1 MSEVLA
7 VHDEAGTQGENA
19 QTSMTAGT
27 LLRQAREA
35 AGLSLAGLAAA
46 LKVPAPKLEAL
57 EADDY
62 AAFQDHVFM
71 RALAQ
76 SVCRTLRMDSASVLA
91 LLPRTQL
98 KSLADDRGSI
108 NATFKERSFKAT
120 GTSLGRENGSRK
132 VAIIVLLLLAAA
144 AAVYFLPKH
153 EGDAEEPQAGASDAA
168 ALVQPAGTVSEP
180 VAAQEPVAPAATTPA
195 DVPAASAPASASA
208 SAPASASA
216 SAPATSA
223 PAAAAVPAPASTTTP
238 AAPAADAPAE
248 GAAATSAATAAQT
261 PGGVL
266 VMKANAQSWVQ
277 VKDSSGRVV
286 LQKTLAAGESIGA
299 EGALPLSVIIG
310 NASGTEVRVRGE
322 LLEVAKTTRDNVAR
336 FEVK

>member
-180 VAAQEPVAPAATTPA
+180 VAAQEPVAPVATTPA
-195 DVPAASAPASASA
+195 DVPAAPAP
-208 SAPASASA
+208 ASA

-238 AAPAADAPAE
+238 AAPAAATVPAANAPAD

-299 EGALPLSVIIG
+299 EGALPLSVIVG

>member
-153 EGDAEEPQAGASDAA
+153 EGDAEEPQAGASEAA

-195 DVPAASAPASASA
+195 DVPAASAPAP
-208 SAPASASA
+208 APASA

-223 PAAAAVPAPASTTTP
+223 PAAAAVPAPASTTTS

-299 EGALPLSVIIG
+299 EGALPLSVIVG

>member
-180 VAAQEPVAPAATTPA
+180 VAAQEPVAPVATTPA
-195 DVPAASAPASASA
+195 DVPAAPAP
-208 SAPASASA
+208 ASA

-223 PAAAAVPAPASTTTP
+223 PAAAAVPAPAPTTTP
-238 AAPAADAPAE
+238 AAPAAATAPAANAPAD

-299 EGALPLSVIIG
+299 EGALPLSVIVG

>member
-195 DVPAASAPASASA
+195 DVPAASAPASV
-208 SAPASASA
+208 
-216 SAPATSA
+216 PATSA
-223 PAAAAVPAPASTTTP
+223 PAAAAIPAPASTTTP
-238 AAPAADAPAE
+238 AAPAAATAPAADAPAD
-248 GAAATSAATAAQT
+248 GAASTSAATAAQT

>member
-195 DVPAASAPASASA
+195 DVPAASAPASA
-208 SAPASASA
+208 PASASA

-248 GAAATSAATAAQT
+248 GAAATSAATTGQT

-299 EGALPLSVIIG
+299 EGALPLSVIVG

>member
-19 QTSMTAGT
+19 KTSMTAGT

-76 SVCRTLRMDSASVLA
+76 SVCRTLRVDSASVLA

-120 GTSLGRENGSRK
+120 GTPLGRENGSRK

-153 EGDAEEPQAGASDAA
+153 EVDAEEPQAGSSDAA
-168 ALVQPAGTVSEP
+168 ALVSPAATVSEP
-180 VAAQEPVAPAATTPA
+180 VAAQEPVAPAVT
-195 DVPAASAPASASA
+195 APASEGA
-208 SAPASASA
+208 APA
-216 SAPATSA
+216 APAAPAATPAVQA
-223 PAAAAVPAPASTTTP
+223 PAAAAPAAGVPGDVPA
-238 AAPAADAPAE
+238 DA
-248 GAAATSAATAAQT
+248 AAATPATQAAQT

-266 VMKANAQSWVQ
+266 VMKASAQSWVQ
-277 VKDSSGRVV
+277 VKDANGRVV
-286 LQKTLAAGESIGA
+286 LQKTLAAGESVGA
-299 EGALPLSVIIG
+299 EGALPLSVIVG

>member
-19 QTSMTAGT
+19 KTSMTAGT

-35 AGLSLAGLAAA
+35 AGLSLVGLAAA

-76 SVCRTLRMDSASVLA
+76 SVCRTLRVDSASVLA

-120 GTSLGRENGSRK
+120 GTPLGRENGSRK

-153 EGDAEEPQAGASDAA
+153 EGDAEEPQAGSSDAA
-168 ALVQPAGTVSEP
+168 ALVSPAATVSEP
-180 VAAQEPVAPAATTPA
+180 VAAQEPVAPAVT
-195 DVPAASAPASASA
+195 APASEGA
-208 SAPASASA
+208 
-216 SAPATSA
+216 A
-223 PAAAAVPAPASTTTP
+223 PAAAAPAAGVPGDVPADAAGATP
-238 AAPAADAPAE
+238 A
-248 GAAATSAATAAQT
+248 TQAAQT

-266 VMKANAQSWVQ
+266 VMKASAQSWVQ
-277 VKDSSGRVV
+277 VKDANGRVV
-286 LQKTLAAGESIGA
+286 LQKTLAAGESVGA
-299 EGALPLSVIIG
+299 EGALPLSVIVG

>member
-19 QTSMTAGT
+19 KTSMTAGT

-76 SVCRTLRMDSASVLA
+76 SVCRTLRVDSASVLA

-120 GTSLGRENGSRK
+120 GTPLGRENGSRK

-153 EGDAEEPQAGASDAA
+153 EGDAEEPQAGSSDAA
-168 ALVQPAGTVSEP
+168 ALVSPAATVSEP
-180 VAAQEPVAPAATTPA
+180 VAAQEPVAPAVT
-195 DVPAASAPASASA
+195 APASEGA
-208 SAPASASA
+208 APA
-216 SAPATSA
+216 APAAPAATPAVQA
-223 PAAAAVPAPASTTTP
+223 PAAAAPAAGVPGDVPA
-238 AAPAADAPAE
+238 DA
-248 GAAATSAATAAQT
+248 AAATPVTQAAQT

-266 VMKANAQSWVQ
+266 VMKASAQSWVQ
-277 VKDSSGRVV
+277 VKDANGRVV
-286 LQKTLAAGESIGA
+286 LQKTLAAGESVGA
-299 EGALPLSVIIG
+299 EGALPLSVIVG

>member
-208 SAPASASA
+208 SAPA
-216 SAPATSA
+216 TSA

-238 AAPAADAPAE
+238 AAPAANAPADC
-248 GAAATSAATAAQT
+248 AAATSAATAAQT

>member
-195 DVPAASAPASASA
+195 DVPAAP
-208 SAPASASA
+208 ASA

-238 AAPAADAPAE
+238 AAPAAATVPAANAPAD

-299 EGALPLSVIIG
+299 EGALPLSVIVG

>member
-76 SVCRTLRMDSASVLA
+76 SVCRTLRMDSATVLA

-180 VAAQEPVAPAATTPA
+180 VAAQEPIAPAATTPV
-195 DVPAASAPASASA
+195 DVPAA

>member
-195 DVPAASAPASASA
+195 DVPAASAPA
-208 SAPASASA
+208 PA

-299 EGALPLSVIIG
+299 EGALPLSVIVG

>member
-19 QTSMTAGT
+19 KTSMTAGT

-76 SVCRTLRMDSASVLA
+76 SVCRTLRVDSASVLA

-120 GTSLGRENGSRK
+120 GTPLGRENGSRK

-153 EGDAEEPQAGASDAA
+153 EGDAEEPQAGSSDAA
-168 ALVQPAGTVSEP
+168 ALVSPAATVSEP
-180 VAAQEPVAPAATTPA
+180 VAAQEPVAPAVTAPASEGAAPAAPAPAAPATTPA
-195 DVPAASAPASASA
+195 VQ
-208 SAPASASA
+208 
-216 SAPATSA
+216 A
-223 PAAAAVPAPASTTTP
+223 PAAAAPAAGVPGDVPA
-238 AAPAADAPAE
+238 DA
-248 GAAATSAATAAQT
+248 AAATPATQAAQT

-266 VMKANAQSWVQ
+266 VMKASAQSWVQ
-277 VKDSSGRVV
+277 VKDANGRVV
-286 LQKTLAAGESIGA
+286 LQKTLAAGESVGA
-299 EGALPLSVIIG
+299 EGALPLSVIVG

-322 LLEVAKTTRDNVAR
+322 LLEVAKITRDNVAR

>member
-76 SVCRTLRMDSASVLA
+76 SVCRTLRMDSASVLT

-195 DVPAASAPASASA
+195 DVPAASAPA
-208 SAPASASA
+208 PASV
-216 SAPATSA
+216 PATSA
-223 PAAAAVPAPASTTTP
+223 PAAAAIPAPASTTTP
-238 AAPAADAPAE
+238 AAPAAATAPAADAPADAPAD
-248 GAAATSAATAAQT
+248 GAASTSAATAAQT

>member
-168 ALVQPAGTVSEP
+168 ALVQPAGTVPEP

-208 SAPASASA
+208 SAPA
-216 SAPATSA
+216 TSA
-223 PAAAAVPAPASTTTP
+223 PAAAAVPAPASTTTS

-248 GAAATSAATAAQT
+248 GAAATSAATAGQT

-299 EGALPLSVIIG
+299 EGALPLSVIVG

>member
-19 QTSMTAGT
+19 KTSMTAGT

-76 SVCRTLRMDSASVLA
+76 SVCRTLRVDSASVLA

-120 GTSLGRENGSRK
+120 GTPLGRENGSRK

-153 EGDAEEPQAGASDAA
+153 EGDAEEPQAGSSDAA
-168 ALVQPAGTVSEP
+168 ALVSPAATVSEP
-180 VAAQEPVAPAATTPA
+180 VAAQEPVAPAVTAPASEGAAPAAPAPAAPATTPA
-195 DVPAASAPASASA
+195 VQ
-208 SAPASASA
+208 
-216 SAPATSA
+216 
-223 PAAAAVPAPASTTTP
+223 AAAA
-238 AAPAADAPAE
+238 AAPAAGVPGDVPADA
-248 GAAATSAATAAQT
+248 AAATPATQAAQT

-266 VMKANAQSWVQ
+266 VMKASAQSWVQ
-277 VKDSSGRVV
+277 VKDANGRVV
-286 LQKTLAAGESIGA
+286 LQKTLAAGESVGA
-299 EGALPLSVIIG
+299 EGALPLSVIVG

>member
-195 DVPAASAPASASA
+195 DVPAASAPA
-208 SAPASASA
+208 PASA

-299 EGALPLSVIIG
+299 EGALPLSVIVG

>member
-19 QTSMTAGT
+19 KTSMTAGT

-76 SVCRTLRMDSASVLA
+76 SVCRTLRVDSASVLA

-120 GTSLGRENGSRK
+120 GTPLGRENGSRK

-153 EGDAEEPQAGASDAA
+153 EGDAEEPQAGSSDAA
-168 ALVQPAGTVSEP
+168 ALVSPAATVSEP
-180 VAAQEPVAPAATTPA
+180 VAAQEPVAPAVTAPASEGAAPAAPAPAPAPAPAAPATTPA
-195 DVPAASAPASASA
+195 VQ
-208 SAPASASA
+208 
-216 SAPATSA
+216 A
-223 PAAAAVPAPASTTTP
+223 PAAAAPAAGVPGDVPA
-238 AAPAADAPAE
+238 DA
-248 GAAATSAATAAQT
+248 AAATPATQAAQT

-266 VMKANAQSWVQ
+266 VMKASAQSWVQ
-277 VKDSSGRVV
+277 VKDANGRVV
-286 LQKTLAAGESIGA
+286 LQKTLAAGESVGA
-299 EGALPLSVIIG
+299 EGALPLSVIVG

>member
-195 DVPAASAPASASA
+195 DVPAASASASA
-208 SAPASASA
+208 SAPA

-223 PAAAAVPAPASTTTP
+223 PAAAAVPAPASTATP

-248 GAAATSAATAAQT
+248 GAAATSAATAGQT

-299 EGALPLSVIIG
+299 EGALPLSVIVG

>member
-195 DVPAASAPASASA
+195 DVPAASTSASA
-208 SAPASASA
+208 SV
-216 SAPATSA
+216 PATSA
-223 PAAAAVPAPASTTTP
+223 PAAAAIPAPASTTTP
-238 AAPAADAPAE
+238 AAPAAATVPAANAPAD

-299 EGALPLSVIIG
+299 EGALPLSVIVG

>member
-1 MSEVLA
+1 MSEVSA
-7 VHDEAGTQGENA
+7 VHDETGTQGENA
-19 QTSMTAGT
+19 QTSVTAGM

-57 EADDY
+57 EADDH

-76 SVCRTLRMDSASVLA
+76 SICRTLRMDSAQVLA

-98 KSLADDRGSI
+98 KSLADDRGGI
-108 NATFKERSFKAT
+108 NATFKERSFKAA
-120 GTSLGRENGSRK
+120 GTPLGRENGSRK

-144 AAVYFLPKH
+144 AAVYFLPKQ
-153 EGDAEEPQAGASDAA
+153 EGDAEEARTDSSNAV
-168 ALVQPAGTVSEP
+168 ALVPPAAVVSEP
-180 VAAQEPVAPAATTPA
+180 AAAQEPVAPQA
-195 DVPAASAPASASA
+195 AASAE
-208 SAPASASA
+208 
-216 SAPATSA
+216 A
-223 PAAAAVPAPASTTTP
+223 PAAAPEPAAVPAPAGSVEP
-238 AAPAADAPAE
+238 AATAVPAPSAE
-248 GAAATSAATAAQT
+248 VAAATAQT

-266 VMKANAQSWVQ
+266 VMKASAQSWVQ
-277 VKDSSGRVV
+277 VKDANGRVV
-286 LQKTLAAGESIGA
+286 LQKTLEAGETVSADGA
-299 EGALPLSVIIG
+299 PPLSVIVG

-322 LLEVAKTTRDNVAR
+322 LLEVARTTRDNVAR

>member
-19 QTSMTAGT
+19 KTSMTAGT

-76 SVCRTLRMDSASVLA
+76 SVCRTLRVDSASVLA

-120 GTSLGRENGSRK
+120 GTPLGRENGSRK

-153 EGDAEEPQAGASDAA
+153 EGDAEEPQAGSSDAA
-168 ALVQPAGTVSEP
+168 ALVSPAATVSEP
-180 VAAQEPVAPAATTPA
+180 VAAQEPVAPAVTAPASEGAAPAAPAPAAPAATPAVQAPAAAAPAAGVPA
-195 DVPAASAPASASA
+195 DVPAD
-208 SAPASASA
+208 
-216 SAPATSA
+216 
-223 PAAAAVPAPASTTTP
+223 AAAATP
-238 AAPAADAPAE
+238 A
-248 GAAATSAATAAQT
+248 TQAAQT

-266 VMKANAQSWVQ
+266 VMKASAQSWVQ
-277 VKDSSGRVV
+277 VKDANGRVV
-286 LQKTLAAGESIGA
+286 LQKTLAAGESVGA
-299 EGALPLSVIIG
+299 EGALPLSVIVG

>member
-195 DVPAASAPASASA
+195 DVPAASAPASA
-208 SAPASASA
+208 
-216 SAPATSA
+216 PATSA

-248 GAAATSAATAAQT
+248 GAAATSAATAGQT

>member
-19 QTSMTAGT
+19 KTSMTAGT

-46 LKVPAPKLEAL
+46 LKGPAPKLEAL

-76 SVCRTLRMDSASVLA
+76 SVCRTLRVDSASVLA

-120 GTSLGRENGSRK
+120 GTPLGRENGSRK

-153 EGDAEEPQAGASDAA
+153 EGDAEEPQAGSSDAA
-168 ALVQPAGTVSEP
+168 ALVSPAATVSEP
-180 VAAQEPVAPAATTPA
+180 VAAQEPVAPAVT
-195 DVPAASAPASASA
+195 APASEGA
-208 SAPASASA
+208 APA
-216 SAPATSA
+216 APAATPAVQA
-223 PAAAAVPAPASTTTP
+223 PAAAAPAAGVPGDVPA
-238 AAPAADAPAE
+238 DA
-248 GAAATSAATAAQT
+248 AAATPVTQAAQT

-266 VMKANAQSWVQ
+266 VMKASAQSWVQ
-277 VKDSSGRVV
+277 VKDANGRVV
-286 LQKTLAAGESIGA
+286 LQKTLAAGESVGA
-299 EGALPLSVIIG
+299 EGALPLSVIVG

>member
-195 DVPAASAPASASA
+195 DVPAASAPASA
-208 SAPASASA
+208 
-216 SAPATSA
+216 PATSA
-223 PAAAAVPAPASTTTP
+223 PAAAVVPAPASTTTS
-238 AAPAADAPAE
+238 AAPAADAPAD

>member
-76 SVCRTLRMDSASVLA
+76 SVCRTLRMDSAPVLA

-120 GTSLGRENGSRK
+120 GTPLGRENGSRK

-153 EGDAEEPQAGASDAA
+153 EGGAEEPHAGASDAA

-180 VAAQEPVAPAATTPA
+180 VAAQEPAAPAATAPA
-195 DVPAASAPASASA
+195 DAPAASASV
-208 SAPASASA
+208 
-216 SAPATSA
+216 PATSA
-223 PAAAAVPAPASTTTP
+223 PAAASVPAPASTTTP
-238 AAPAADAPAE
+238 AAPAAATAPAADVPAD
-248 GAAATSAATAAQT
+248 GAASASAATAAQT
-261 PGGVL
+261 PGGLLVL
-266 VMKANAQSWVQ
+266 KANAQSWVQ

-299 EGALPLSVIIG
+299 EGALPLSVIVG

>member
-1 MSEVLA
+1 LA

-19 QTSMTAGT
+19 KTSMTAGT

-76 SVCRTLRMDSASVLA
+76 SVCRTLRVDSASVLA

-120 GTSLGRENGSRK
+120 GTPLGRENGSRK

-153 EGDAEEPQAGASDAA
+153 EGDAEEPQAGSSDAA
-168 ALVQPAGTVSEP
+168 ALVSPAATVSEP
-180 VAAQEPVAPAATTPA
+180 VAAQEPVAPAVT
-195 DVPAASAPASASA
+195 APASEGA
-208 SAPASASA
+208 APA
-216 SAPATSA
+216 APAPAAPAATPAVQA
-223 PAAAAVPAPASTTTP
+223 PAAAAPAAGVPGDVPA
-238 AAPAADAPAE
+238 DA
-248 GAAATSAATAAQT
+248 AAATPATQAAQT

-266 VMKANAQSWVQ
+266 VMKASAQSWVQ
-277 VKDSSGRVV
+277 VKDANGRVV
-286 LQKTLAAGESIGA
+286 LQKTLAAGESVGA
-299 EGALPLSVIIG
+299 EGALPLSVIVG

>member
-19 QTSMTAGT
+19 KTSITAGT

-76 SVCRTLRMDSASVLA
+76 SVCRTLRVDSASVLA

-120 GTSLGRENGSRK
+120 GTPLGRENGSRK

-153 EGDAEEPQAGASDAA
+153 EGDAEEPQAGSSDAA
-168 ALVQPAGTVSEP
+168 ALVSPAATVSEP
-180 VAAQEPVAPAATTPA
+180 VAAQEPVAPAVTAPASEGAAPAAPAPAAPATTPA
-195 DVPAASAPASASA
+195 VQ
-208 SAPASASA
+208 
-216 SAPATSA
+216 A
-223 PAAAAVPAPASTTTP
+223 PAAAAPAAGVPGDVPA
-238 AAPAADAPAE
+238 DA
-248 GAAATSAATAAQT
+248 AAATPATQAAQT

-266 VMKANAQSWVQ
+266 VMKASAQSWVQ
-277 VKDSSGRVV
+277 VKDANGRVV
-286 LQKTLAAGESIGA
+286 LQKTLAAGESVGA
-299 EGALPLSVIIG
+299 EGALPLSVIVG

>member
-195 DVPAASAPASASA
+195 DVPAASAPA
-208 SAPASASA
+208 PASA

-248 GAAATSAATAAQT
+248 GAAATSAVTAAQT

>member
-180 VAAQEPVAPAATTPA
+180 VAAQEPVAPAATTPT
-195 DVPAASAPASASA
+195 DVPAASAP
-208 SAPASASA
+208 ASA

-299 EGALPLSVIIG
+299 EGALPLSVIVG

>member
-195 DVPAASAPASASA
+195 DVPAAPASASA
-208 SAPASASA
+208 S
-216 SAPATSA
+216 ATSA

-248 GAAATSAATAAQT
+248 GAAATSAATAGQT

-299 EGALPLSVIIG
+299 EGALPLSVIVG

>member
-195 DVPAASAPASASA
+195 DVPAASASASV
-208 SAPASASA
+208 
-216 SAPATSA
+216 PATSA

-248 GAAATSAATAAQT
+248 GAAATSVATAGQT

-299 EGALPLSVIIG
+299 EGALPLSVIVG

>member
-208 SAPASASA
+208 SAPASA
-216 SAPATSA
+216 PATSA

-299 EGALPLSVIIG
+299 EGALPLSVIVG

>member
-76 SVCRTLRMDSASVLA
+76 SVCRTLRVDSASVLA

-180 VAAQEPVAPAATTPA
+180 VAAQEPVAPVATTPA
-195 DVPAASAPASASA
+195 DVPAAPAP
-208 SAPASASA
+208 ASA

-238 AAPAADAPAE
+238 AAPAAATVPAANAPAD

-299 EGALPLSVIIG
+299 EGALPLSVIVG

>member
-208 SAPASASA
+208 SAPA
-216 SAPATSA
+216 TSA

-238 AAPAADAPAE
+238 AADAPAE
-248 GAAATSAATAAQT
+248 GAAATSAATAVQT

>member
-76 SVCRTLRMDSASVLA
+76 SVCRTLRVDSASVLA

-108 NATFKERSFKAT
+108 NATFKERSFKVT
-120 GTSLGRENGSRK
+120 GTPLGRENGSRK

-144 AAVYFLPKH
+144 AAVYFLPRH

-168 ALVQPAGTVSEP
+168 ALVQPAGAGSEP
-180 VAAQEPVAPAATTPA
+180 VAVQESVAPAATAPA
-195 DVPAASAPASASA
+195 DVPDASASA
-208 SAPASASA
+208 SASV
-216 SAPATSA
+216 PATSA

-238 AAPAADAPAE
+238 AAPAAATAPAADAPAD
-248 GAAATSAATAAQT
+248 GAAATSTATAAQT

-277 VKDSSGRVV
+277 VKDSGGRVV

>member
-208 SAPASASA
+208 PAPASASA

-223 PAAAAVPAPASTTTP
+223 PAAAAVPAPASTTTS
-238 AAPAADAPAE
+238 AAPAADAPAD

-299 EGALPLSVIIG
+299 EGALPLSVIVG